1 MIRTVCV
8 TALTLGLT
16 TLGTLACTSTESA
29 NTADSEPATLD
40 TSIATE
46 EESDAEA
53 TAEVENSED
62 TAESSTV
69 SAKQVAKAAAKKSA
83 DQGKQGGDQAQAK
96 SISKTVVIDEELSEA
111 DDAEAEDA
119 ADSSEAEDQEA
130 DYQDQGE
137 AVEESESSAEVIFLP
152 CDLPV
157 LGKSPSAVAQPC
169 LTTDDFIRSLDLS
182 ADQIRRVKTLSGSI
196 GIAH

>member
-29 NTADSEPATLD
+29 NTADSDPATLD

-83 DQGKQGGDQAQAK
+83 DQGKQVGAQAK
-96 SISKTVVIDEELSEA
+96 SISETVVIDEELSEA

-119 ADSSEAEDQEA
+119 ESSEAEDQEA
-130 DYQDQGE
+130 DDQDQGE